1 MEPDILYHYTS
12 LDALF
17 SIITNIDYEDESNV
31 SFTLRATHA
40 SFLNDLNEGRLLSE
54 ALRKLGVSEVMLWS
68 VVKTEDIH
76 PPKTGISVHFCVL
89 SLMAMQK

>member
-68 VVKTEDIH
+68 AEAIQGY
-76 PPKTGISVHFCVL
+76 PFVL
-89 SLMAMQK
+89 SLSELNDNLNM